1 MLESYAYRPAL
12 SQICGGRK
20 LIIRIIAVGRLRE
33 KYWQDA
39 ASDFA
44 RRLRPYARLENVEVS
59 EAHLKVA
66 ASQPEVKKAM
76 QEEAQAILDK
86 LKRHSGPVI
95 ALDRRGKA
103 LDSPE
108 LAAGLHKMI
117 LEGKTEVAFVIGG
130 PQGIAPEILQR
141 ADQILSFS
149 KMTFPHQMMRVI
161 LLEQI
166 YRCFRIMHGEPYH
179 K

>member
-1 MLESYAYRPAL
+1 MLEDYAHGFSLSGKSGGEAL
-12 SQICGGRK
+12 I
-20 LIIRIIAVGRLRE
+20 LRIIAVGRLRE

-39 ASDFA
+39 AVDFT
-44 RRLRPYARLENVEVS
+44 RRLRPYAHLEVAEV
-59 EAHLKVA
+59 
-66 ASQPEVKKAM
+66 PEVHIKEKATSADGRKAM
-76 QEEAQAILDK
+76 QEEAQAILYK

-95 ALDRRGKA
+95 ALDRKGKA

-108 LAAGLHKMI
+108 MSAWLHKNI
-117 LEGKTEVAFVIGG
+117 LEGKSEVAFVIGG
-130 PQGIAPEILQR
+130 PLGLAPEVTQR
-141 ADQILSFS
+141 ADLVLSFS

-166 YRCFRIMHGEPYH
+166 YRSFRIMHGEPYH